1 MKLEPRG
8 IIRDRQLSTGNGCAA
23 RIGDGAFQGALVS
36 LAPGGRNRKKNS
48 QQKKRGHGAPAR
60 HHPMQTARQNSN
72 SFPIHG
78 IFSPSSLEAIANATT
93 AERKPSRVEWRAPL
107 IWERMQWAQAPT
119 PDRATHTQIHAL
131 SSIT

>member
-36 LAPGGRNRKKNS
+36 LAPGGRSRKKNC
-48 QQKKRGHGAPAR
+48 QKKKRGHGAPAR
-60 HHPMQTARQNSN
+60 HQPVKTARQNSN

-78 IFSPSSLEAIANATT
+78 IFSPQVWKLFQTRQLRSGNPPGWNGGLPSFGNA
-93 AERKPSRVEWRAPL
+93 S
-107 IWERMQWAQAPT
+107 QWAQTPT
-119 PDRATHTQIHAL
+119 PDRPTHTQIYAL